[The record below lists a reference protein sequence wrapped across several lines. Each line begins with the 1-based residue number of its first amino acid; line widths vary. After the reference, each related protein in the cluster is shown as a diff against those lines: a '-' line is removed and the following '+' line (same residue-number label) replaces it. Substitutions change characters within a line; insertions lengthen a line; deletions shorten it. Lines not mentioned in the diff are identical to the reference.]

1 MTILSVVNEVCDIVS
16 LDRFTSVYG
25 SGNPAAQ
32 TLLELAKLA
41 GEEIVDRY
49 DWKALE
55 RSAVAASS
63 PLAIPSDY
71 LRMADG
77 GALRT
82 AAGAFFRPVKN
93 AAQWAVVQQ
102 VPSSQP
108 YTYVSKTSIA
118 FSPASAAV
126 GAVLNYVSKFWIV
139 ASGGAE
145 KATWGA
151 DDDGVV
157 FPERLLTL
165 NVVWRWR
172 RKEGLNYDDQ
182 LAEFEAALSNA
193 TTEDRG

>member
-1 MTILSVVNEVCDIVS
+1 MTILSVVNEVCDVVS

-32 TLLELAKLA
+32 TLLELAKQA
-41 GEEIVDRY
+41 GEEIADRY

-55 RSAVAASS
+55 RSAVASAN
-63 PLAIPSDY
+63 LMAIPSDY
-71 LRMADG
+71 LRMTDG

-82 AAGAFFRPVKN
+82 SAGAFFRPVKN

-118 FSPASAAV
+118 FSPATAAV
-126 GAVLNYVSKFWIV
+126 GAILTYISKFWIV
-139 ASGGAE
+139 GSGGVE
-145 KATWGA
+145 KTNWGA
-151 DDDGVV
+151 DDDVVV